1 MAETVPIGSET
12 QQAPDLGRFLEAQA
26 PVLEDVLL
34 ELRQG
39 HKETHWMWFVFPQLT
54 GLGRSEAARY
64 YTIANSD
71 EAKAYLAHDMLK
83 SRLEECI
90 KAVLSCGESNPARI
104 FGRVDAMKFQ
114 SSLTLFALVAP
125 ENELFRE
132 TLERFYNGKMDD
144 ETERLH
150 GE

>member
-1 MAETVPIGSET
+1 MTSDSNLSRFVDAQTPIMPT
-12 QQAPDLGRFLEAQA
+12 
-26 PVLEDVLL
+26 VLE
-34 ELRQG
+34 ELKHGRKQ
-39 HKETHWMWFVFPQLT
+39 THWMWFVFPQLA
-54 GLGRSEAARY
+54 GLGRSETARY
-64 YTIANSD
+64 YAIANSD
-71 EAKAYLAHDMLK
+71 EAKTYLAHDMLK

-90 KAVLSCGESNPARI
+90 KVVLSCGESNPVGI

-132 TLERFYNGKMDD
+132 TLKRFYNGKMDD